1 MAYILVHTIN
11 YRHYKTEV
19 IKRIKEKCKLEN
31 QTQVSGAIVDCWMKV
46 AKACKV
52 VFKSLYSQNDYI
64 LLEKTLEEAADI
76 LLKVFLPI
84 CIKF

>member
-19 IKRIKEKCKLEN
+19 IKWIKEKCELEN
-31 QTQVSGAIVDCWMKV
+31 QTQVSGAIVDCWVKV
-46 AKACKV
+46 AKACKA